1 MESKTL
7 VEEAKGK
14 SAADET
20 ETYLAEEKVGS
31 WPRECLDICR

>member
-1 MESKTL
+1 MPKLLKTL

-14 SAADET
+14 PAADKT

-31 WPRECLDICR
+31 